1 MQALR
6 ARLRGPGR
14 IDRDHLDSGTGRFVL
29 DVDAQLVERPGV
41 VHTALGLADLP
52 VRPVADVG
60 QVFQSN
66 GLLLLFGLLNDVLA
80 HLMVYPRLVAAFLAR
95 KPFEDTARILARR
108 RRTLICLRLK
118 GTAHLVPF
126 QPVSIQRLTT
136 HRGPI
141 GKRSNVLDTQVDAQ
155 RAGCLQRI
163 GQRFL
168 DLDVKEV
175 TFLLFDQRGRGGILA
190 GQCLELE
197 VAHLQRDPHPAIQ
210 QGKADAPVL
219 FMEAEDPRIVI
230 NTGRLKGAVPRLG
243 LTQSRRNPS
252 NDPDRQIGRQ
262 AKSFPDRPVTSLVQV
277 VLTRDMLLAPPGGNP
292 VAGVRKSLDCGV
304 YRFGLVRR
312 GNQLTRN
319 RSDSFHT
326 LKYSEHPFNRQEV
339 FRFLPGLTTGVSTKE
354 NS

>member
-6 ARLRGPGR
+6 AHLRSPSG
-14 IDRDHLDSGTGRFVL
+14 IDGNYFNPSTGRFVL
-29 DVDAQLVERPGV
+29 DKLSKLVERPGV
-41 VHTALGLADLP
+41 VQSTLGFAKTPIRPFADTC
-52 VRPVADVG
+52 
-60 QVFQSN
+60 QIFQSDS
-66 GLLLLFGLLNDVLA
+66 LLLLFGLFDNVLA
-80 HLMVYPRLVAAFLAR
+80 CLMVDPRLVAAFFAG
-95 KPFEDTARILARR
+95 KPFEDAARIFARR
-108 RRTLICLRLK
+108 LCALVCLRLE
-118 GTAHLVPF
+118 GTAYLVPF